1 MLFEF
6 TICPAS
12 MEFVMHNLAYEGC
25 LGIIVVINSEIFVP
39 KRLRGDDR
47 LQDGEDNVRRV
58 ETVS

>member
-1 MLFEF
+1 
-6 TICPAS
+6 